1 MTNAPDFRHSARTA
15 LERARAELASNEPY
29 RFRYAAL
36 ELRDAMEALTYDR
49 AMAYKNDIP
58 PEEYYTWQPRKLMM
72 VLLGV
77 DPDIG
82 KSSTLAIGIEDEY
95 GKPVPPEQML
105 TLGTDHVLGL
115 ADLKTHY
122 DALGSYLH
130 MPSLSQIQAGKIA
143 DLGKLRERCEAVAH
157 AIEKVLSSKVWN
169 NTLGNIATLE
179 RCMNE
184 DCGKPLHR
192 RMPFGQEA
200 IEARCFECNAEY
212 TVASQNNHEVRWI
225 PKMSEVRCASP
236 ESGKVPVV
244 ATRDQAWNT
253 LAV

>member
-1 MTNAPDFRHSARTA
+1 
-15 LERARAELASNEPY
+15 
-29 RFRYAAL
+29 
-36 ELRDAMEALTYDR
+36 
-49 AMAYKNDIP
+49 
-58 PEEYYTWQPRKLMM
+58 
-72 VLLGV
+72 
-77 DPDIG
+77 
-82 KSSTLAIGIEDEY
+82 
-95 GKPVPPEQML
+95 
-105 TLGTDHVLGL
+105 
-115 ADLKTHY
+115 
-122 DALGSYLH
+122 
-130 MPSLSQIQAGKIA
+130 
-143 DLGKLRERCEAVAH
+143 
-157 AIEKVLSSKVWN
+157 
-169 NTLGNIATLE
+169 
-179 RCMNE
+179 MNE